1 MNQDRCKHRSRCD
14 SGGGGWDVT
23 SGQQGEGNGL
33 TNQVIHG
40 SGQDLLMYFLFFQ
53 ARDDII
59 R

>member
-1 MNQDRCKHRSRCD
+1 M
-14 SGGGGWDVT
+14 T

-40 SGQDLLMYFLFFQ
+40 NRQDLLMYFLFFQ

>member
-1 MNQDRCKHRSRCD
+1 MGRGVTA
-14 SGGGGWDVT
+14 GGGGWDVT

>member
-1 MNQDRCKHRSRCD
+1 MSMGWGVTAE
-14 SGGGGWDVT
+14 GGSWDVT

-40 SGQDLLMYFLFFQ
+40 SGQDLLVYFLFFQ
-53 ARDDII
+53 AQDDII